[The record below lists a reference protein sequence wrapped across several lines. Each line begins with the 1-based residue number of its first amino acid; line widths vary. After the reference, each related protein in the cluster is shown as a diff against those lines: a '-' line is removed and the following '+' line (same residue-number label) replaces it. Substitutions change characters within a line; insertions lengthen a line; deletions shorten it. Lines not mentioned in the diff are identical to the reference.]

1 MTGPD
6 DATREQPAV
15 EPTVSTS
22 PPPAQPVHWW
32 SAIPTHLGKART
44 STVVLGL
51 LFLAI
56 GALYLTVRPDVVG
69 ATTTGGDTEVTNPAP
84 TTGGSTAPAP
94 TATTPAPTST
104 VEPTTTEPTATEPT
118 TTEPTTPSVPTNE
131 PLPSG
136 TTESVPP
143 TTETTTAPP
152 VPTSAPT
159 G

>member
-1 MTGPD
+1 VTGPD

-104 VEPTTTEPTATEPT
+104 
-118 TTEPTTPSVPTNE
+118 EPTTPSVPTNE